1 MFRKR
6 LYELRIDMG
15 LTQKQL
21 ADELGASKQN
31 ISDWENG
38 KSETSFSML
47 IKISKYFN
55 VSIEYLLGI
64 ED

>member
-1 MFRKR
+1 MFGKR
-6 LYELRIDMG
+6 IYELRLEMG

-21 ADELGASKQN
+21 ADELGVSKQN

-47 IKISKYFN
+47 IKISTYFK
-55 VSIEYLLGI
+55 VSLEYLLGI